1 MRAALVSLGLTL
13 VAGCWTP
20 LKADQQ
26 NLDQRDPAAKEKRAD
41 ALVAKLQQRRAR
53 VDASSRKVSLQ
64 EAIELGLR
72 NNPDLVAALRTIQ
85 QYAWQR
91 IAAQCQCHS
100 TLELSNGAPSV
111 GFSAN

>member
-64 EAIELGLR
+64 EAIEL
-72 NNPDLVAALRTIQ
+72 
-85 QYAWQR
+85 
-91 IAAQCQCHS
+91 
-100 TLELSNGAPSV
+100 SNGAPSV
-111 GFSAN
+111 GFSANTYFQRVYNAQRELVKSSPGSALN